1 MIDELLNLRNKVHK
15 DKFRFDL
22 TRDLWESQYITGS
35 ESCNVIKITKD
46 GKLSGYAVYS
56 VTNDD
61 QNRVLNVQ
69 EICSDGK
76 ATLTKLLD
84 SIVGSGL
91 REEADFIL
99 LRRCT
104 EPYGDVFDQKDFLTI
119 MESAV
124 MIALLNSREILSAL
138 SENFK
143 GGKPLTLR
151 IRGFD
156 PVTVEVGKKGIMLLE
171 DTQSKVNVLT
181 DSMTFL
187 NFLFGKTSFWKELVK
202 RKVTF
207 NILHLPT
214 VYRFFKSI
222 SNKKWYIP
230 PGDWC

>member
-22 TRDLWESQYITGS
+22 SRDLWESLYITEC

-46 GKLSGYAVYS
+46 GKLRGYAVYFI
-56 VTNDD
+56 TNDD
-61 QNRVLNVQ
+61 QNRVLKVQ

-76 ATLTKLLD
+76 ATLMKLLD
-84 SIVGSGL
+84 SIVESGL
-91 REEADFIL
+91 EEEADFIH

-104 EPYGDVFDQKDFLTI
+104 EPYGDVFDQKGFLTS
-119 MESAV
+119 MESVV
-124 MIALLNSREILSAL
+124 MIVLLNPREILSAL

-143 GGKPLTLR
+143 GGEPLTLR

-156 PVTVEVGKKGIMLLE
+156 PVTVKVGKKGIMLLE
-171 DTQSKVNVLT
+171 DTQSEVNVLT

-207 NILHLPT
+207 DILHLPT